1 MVHTLWLHVF
11 QTSWS
16 VGISQRGTHPL
27 TQTCFHG
34 IISSFTI
41 SLSEAWDC
49 DLWQVLHARVPILKL
64 CFERELEAGIWI
76 LKVANAEYLKVF
88 LCVLLHSWE
97 CKRQELERVWEHRT
111 AKLAGRSL
119 VPQYTSIAE
128 YQAFKGWWVV
138 FQWSLRGMKQP
149 VLVWNSA
156 IGIFQLG
163 WKGSGSRDHSKAL
176 GKGTSGRIVWYFGDD
191 FIYLCTNI
199 VPEQAVFLECFSYP
213 YSERWSRNLHIL
225 VSTIMYDSVAMQRP
239 DLHK

>member
-34 IISSFTI
+34 IISSFTL
-41 SLSEAWDC
+41 SLSEACDC

-176 GKGTSGRIVWYFGDD
+176 GKGTSGKQEARKGDFGELCGTLGR
-191 FIYLCTNI
+191 FHLALHQHCTRTSSAFGMLFLSLLGKMKSESAYTSIYN
-199 VPEQAVFLECFSYP
+199 
-213 YSERWSRNLHIL
+213 NLW
-225 VSTIMYDSVAMQRP
+225 
-239 DLHK
+239 